1 MEKERR
7 ERGKDEARDRHVS
20 KCKNLKAFQ
29 KCVSNPYIKTQTIE
43 RKPIVPGQQVFFH
56 HSVKRNSIIM
66 RLSQLNLIII
76 INSSQS

>member
-43 RKPIVPGQQVFFH
+43 RKPIVPGQQVSH